1 MGKLLKAVT
10 FSYDDGVEQDVR
22 LVELFNKYNLRATF
36 NLNSGIMTPDS
47 VWTNKGI
54 DIRRMVPDDMKAL
67 YAGHEIASHGTCHL
81 SATKLEDKEEFKK
94 EFFEDIVSLEDIFDK
109 RVQGMAYAY
118 GHYDDKTVEYLKSLG
133 IRYARTVESNHSF
146 DIQTDLLRFKPTCH
160 HTDDAL
166 LDVAKSFID
175 LKADK
180 PQILYIWGH
189 SYEFDVD
196 NNWDRFE
203 ELLKLI
209 SNREDIFYGTNT
221 EVFEYFGLY

>member
-36 NLNSGIMTPDS
+36 NLNSGIMTPES

-54 DIRRMVPDDMKAL
+54 DIRRMVPDDMKTL

-81 SATKLEDKEEFKK
+81 SATKLVNKEEFKK

-109 RVQGMAYAY
+109 RVHGMAYAY

-133 IRYARTVESNHSF
+133 IRYARTVESNHGF
-146 DIQTDLLRFKPTCH
+146 DLQSDLLRFKPTCH
-160 HTDDAL
+160 HYDGEIFDL
-166 LDVAKSFID
+166 AKRFVE
-175 LKADK
+175 LKTDK
-180 PQILYIWGH
+180 PQIFYIWGH